1 MDPEY
6 TTLELAKTYEHQG
19 YYQDAL
25 DMYDS
30 LNETYQGTDQD
41 IQAGCTRMKKLLE
54 KAGPSVSYSIGQGSK
69 TDENQMED
77 QLAIKMEEW
86 LRLLILTKRLGMFKR
101 IQARF

>member
-1 MDPEY
+1 MDHEY
-6 TTLELAKTYEHQG
+6 KSLELAKAYEHQG

-41 IQAGCTRMKKLLE
+41 IQAGCTRMKKILE
-54 KAGPSVSYSIGQGSK
+54 KAGPSVSYSSGQEHK
-69 TDENQMED
+69 TDENQMKGR
-77 QLAIKMEEW
+77 LAKKMEEW